1 MTTETTHRMKK
12 DNQPLVEPDNKTSD
26 HDYSLQKRLIA
37 LNAAFEAARAGQAG
51 SEFALL
57 IDKTLHMVTKT
68 KKEDVKDSSICYLL

>member
-1 MTTETTHRMKK
+1 MTTETVKRVKK

-26 HDYSLQKRLIA
+26 HDFSRKRLIA
-37 LNAAFEAARAGQAG
+37 LNAAFEAARAGQAR